1 MTGAITLSSIKQ
13 AFAEI
18 GQAAYI
24 IMEQKRDL
32 RNSHIGLPD
41 RDRANQTAWFGA
53 GQEARWTDSEETKN
67 GKAA

>member
-13 AFAEI
+13 VFDEI

-32 RNSHIGLPD
+32 KTSHIGLPD
-41 RDRANQTAWFGA
+41 RDRANQ
-53 GQEARWTDSEETKN
+53 
-67 GKAA
+67 AA